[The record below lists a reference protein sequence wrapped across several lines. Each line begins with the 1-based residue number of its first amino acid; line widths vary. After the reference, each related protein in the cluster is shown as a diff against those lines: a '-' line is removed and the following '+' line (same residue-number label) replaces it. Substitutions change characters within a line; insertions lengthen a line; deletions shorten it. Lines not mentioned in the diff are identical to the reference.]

1 MATINVRNAT
11 GEIEAIEKPL
21 PPSRAAAAASRPVAL
36 STEDKAA
43 LDALATG
50 AKQDTGNAT
59 LASILDKLP
68 SSPATTAGQ
77 AAIIAAIEEIPGGG
91 GSGGDASAENQVSQ
105 IAQETAINTVLGT
118 KTDDKSTAT
127 DATSTSAMSV
137 WKQISASV
145 QAALTTA
152 IAAGSNL
159 IGKVIIGDGTNDA
172 KIRAGSSAAVAGD
185 NALVVALRPDS
196 TKDTYAEYETVA
208 ASQTDQTLGATGA
221 IGDYLAGVLIVPGT
235 AGCGAVSIKDGSG
248 SAITIF
254 AGGGTTALPTLAP
267 IFVPLGIYATGAGW
281 KVTTGANVTAIG
293 IGDFT

>member
-91 GSGGDASAENQVSQ
+91 GSGGDRVCYRFLERGE
-105 IAQETAINTVLGT
+105 IERG
-118 KTDDKSTAT
+118 
-127 DATSTSAMSV
+127 
-137 WKQISASV
+137 
-145 QAALTTA
+145 AAA
-152 IAAGSNL
+152 
-159 IGKVIIGDGTNDA
+159 VRQIGDW
-172 KIRAGSSAAVAGD
+172 RAVDRSHYC
-185 NALVVALRPDS
+185 VVAREYRQLHLLSVLRRS
-196 TKDTYAEYETVA
+196 
-208 ASQTDQTLGATGA
+208 
-221 IGDYLAGVLIVPGT
+221 
-235 AGCGAVSIKDGSG
+235 
-248 SAITIF
+248 
-254 AGGGTTALPTLAP
+254 
-267 IFVPLGIYATGAGW
+267 
-281 KVTTGANVTAIG
+281 
-293 IGDFT
+293 

>member
-43 LDALATG
+43 IDALATG

-118 KTDDKSTAT
+118 TTDNKSTAT
-127 DATSTSAMSV
+127 DATSVSAMSV

-145 QAALTTA
+145 QSALTTA

-185 NALVVALRPDS
+185 AALVVALRPDS

-208 ASQTDQTLGATGA
+208 VSQTDQTLGATGA

-281 KVTTGANVTAIG
+281 KITTGANVTAIG